1 MKKIWVAV
9 IIILVLASAFG
20 GVVLY
25 FKWNDL
31 FFNPGERYPFEVL
44 DYMNVIYDNRSDNY
58 AFNEGYSESA
68 ACPWGFEHNGLDI
81 FLNNN
86 SKVIAGAPG
95 LVEELTWK
103 DYGEGVDNRF
113 HIRLQVRFNK
123 DIVLG
128 YNFEPWTQ
136 LSTDKDKQLAMFTIQ
151 EGDWVELG
159 QEIARFLYVDV
170 GAHIHFD
177 VNLNN
182 EQTCPQ
188 PFFSTAGYNEMMEM
202 IHSFQFD
209 WDMCYP

>member
-1 MKKIWVAV
+1 M
-9 IIILVLASAFG
+9 ILAAGFG
-20 GVVLY
+20 GVALY
-25 FKWNDL
+25 FFWNDL
-31 FFNPGERYPFEVL
+31 FFNPGERYSSEEL
-44 DYMNVIYDNRSDNY
+44 NYMDVIYDNRSDNY

-68 ACPWGFEHNGLDI
+68 ACPWGFAHNGLDF
-81 FLNNN
+81 FLLND
-86 SKVIAGAPG
+86 SKVIAAAPG
-95 LVEELTWK
+95 FVEEIDWR
-103 DYGEGVDNRF
+103 DYGEGVENRF
-113 HIRLQVRFNK
+113 HVSIQIRFNK

-159 QEIARFLYVDV
+159 QEIARFLYVGV

-202 IHSFQFD
+202 IHSFHFD
-209 WDMCYP
+209 WYMCYP